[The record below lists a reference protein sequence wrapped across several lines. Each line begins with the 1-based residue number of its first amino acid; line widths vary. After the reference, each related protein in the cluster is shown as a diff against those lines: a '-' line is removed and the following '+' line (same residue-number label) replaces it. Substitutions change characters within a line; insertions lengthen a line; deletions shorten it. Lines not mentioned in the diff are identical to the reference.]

1 MSVKMRQI
9 ISNINIYL
17 GRVVKSAVKEAKWT
31 KITLWLDLALTTS
44 EQVFSVR
51 YMVRLTR
58 LMSERWE
65 FYDKRHSDYR
75 NVDKRELL

>member
-1 MSVKMRQI
+1 MSVKKRQI

-17 GRVVKSAVKEAKWT
+17 GRVVKSAVKEA

-75 NVDKRELL
+75 NVDKMELL